1 MSRRRFFVKGP
12 VMADNT
18 PPPEVQRAAA
28 IVDAWLDSQ
37 KRPTTAQPRERA
49 VDRFARM
56 PRSDV
61 SAKMPDWKDPR
72 SA

>member
-1 MSRRRFFVKGP
+1 
-12 VMADNT
+12 MADNT

-37 KRPTTAQPRERA
+37 KKPAASQPRERA

-61 SAKMPDWKDPR
+61 PPQMPAWRDPR
-72 SA
+72 AK

>member
-1 MSRRRFFVKGP
+1 M
-12 VMADNT
+12 MADNT

-37 KRPTTAQPRERA
+37 KKPATTAQPVERA
-49 VDRFARM
+49 VDRFART

-61 SAKMPDWKDPR
+61 PPQMPAWRDPR
-72 SA
+72 K